1 MSSTILHAPGLTPT
15 SPEDDEPEEKNPFL
29 VGLGERVRA
38 LRSRRGMTR
47 KAVANTAL
55 NSTLEELRGKPLK
68 DLLLYAPDTPEKPG
82 VERSVL
88 LECYDADGTAVELPM
103 DLAVDPD
110 SGALLEA
117 LPEIDGQGFFE
128 LLTRVVETNEALVFT
143 DQPVQLLELVLGERF
158 RREQVE
164 RAC

>member
-1 MSSTILHAPGLTPT
+1 MKRNPANNAGMSLVEVMFAMGILATTLSLLFGSLI
-15 SPEDDEPEEKNPFL
+15 SISVVGKINEE
-29 VGLGERVRA
+29 
-38 LRSRRGMTR
+38 

-88 LECYDADGTAVELPM
+88 LECYDGDGAAVELPM

-117 LPEIDGQGFFE
+117 LPDLPNPLEVKAT
-128 LLTRVVETNEALVFT
+128 LLWTNQKGHVFKAYAT
-143 DQPVQLLELVLGERF
+143 TSVSR
-158 RREQVE
+158 
-164 RAC
+164 

>member
-1 MSSTILHAPGLTPT
+1 
-15 SPEDDEPEEKNPFL
+15 
-29 VGLGERVRA
+29 
-38 LRSRRGMTR
+38 MTR
-47 KAVANTAL
+47 NPASNAGMSLDEVMFAMGILATTLSLLFGSLISISVVGKLNEEKAVANTAL

-117 LPEIDGQGFFE
+117 LPDLPNPLEVKAT
-128 LLTRVVETNEALVFT
+128 LLWTNEKGHVFKSYAT
-143 DQPVQLLELVLGERF
+143 TSVSR
-158 RREQVE
+158 
-164 RAC
+164 

>member
-1 MSSTILHAPGLTPT
+1 
-15 SPEDDEPEEKNPFL
+15 
-29 VGLGERVRA
+29 
-38 LRSRRGMTR
+38 MTR
-47 KAVANTAL
+47 NPANNAGMSLVEVMFAMGILATTLSLLFGSLISISVVGKINEEKAVANTAL

-117 LPEIDGQGFFE
+117 LPDLPNPLEVKAT
-128 LLTRVVETNEALVFT
+128 LLWTNEKGHVFKSYAT
-143 DQPVQLLELVLGERF
+143 TSVSR
-158 RREQVE
+158 
-164 RAC
+164 